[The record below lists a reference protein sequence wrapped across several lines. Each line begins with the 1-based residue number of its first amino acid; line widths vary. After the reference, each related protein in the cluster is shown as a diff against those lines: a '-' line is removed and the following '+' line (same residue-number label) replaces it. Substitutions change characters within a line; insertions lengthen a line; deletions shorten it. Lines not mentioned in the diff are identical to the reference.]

1 MGLGQVAVK
10 TCPEGNG
17 KQFSLNAAMRIG
29 NSWASNDVDR
39 YRRHRPETAMTII
52 PTLETERLILRP
64 HRLEDFDDYAAIW
77 ADPDVVRFIT
87 GSPIS
92 RENSWS
98 RMLRVAGLW
107 HLMGFGF
114 LAIEEKGTGRLLG
127 EAGFQDMRREF
138 QPSIEGTLETGW
150 ALVPSVH
157 GRGYATE
164 AVTAMISWGKA
175 HFPDHRMTCI
185 ISPENAASLR
195 VAAKLGFREFARA
208 DYHGPILVL
217 AREN

>member
-1 MGLGQVAVK
+1 
-10 TCPEGNG
+10 
-17 KQFSLNAAMRIG
+17 
-29 NSWASNDVDR
+29 
-39 YRRHRPETAMTII
+39 MTTI

-64 HRLEDFDDYAAIW
+64 HRLEEFETYAEFW
-77 ADPDVVRFIT
+77 ADPDVVRYIS
-87 GSPIS
+87 GIPSS

-98 RMLRVAGLW
+98 RMLRVTGMW

-114 LAIEEKGTGRLLG
+114 LAIEEKETGRLLG

-150 ALVPSVH
+150 ALIPSVH

-164 AVTAMISWGKA
+164 AVGAMISWGEA
-175 HFPDHRMTCI
+175 YFPDRRMTCI

-195 VAAKLGFREFARA
+195 VASKLGFREFARA
-208 DYHGPILVL
+208 DYHGPIAVL
-217 AREN
+217 ARENRSS